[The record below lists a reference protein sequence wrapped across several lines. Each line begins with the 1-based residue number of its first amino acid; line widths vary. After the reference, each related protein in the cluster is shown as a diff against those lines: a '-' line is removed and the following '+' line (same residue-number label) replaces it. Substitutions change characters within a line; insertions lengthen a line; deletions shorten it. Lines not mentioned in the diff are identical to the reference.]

1 MGVCVNPRAQHY
13 NANASSLM
21 HILIERV
28 GDCLTAAIDFR
39 QSDRLKTKTR
49 ECEFKL
55 IPSVAFLTSQ
65 DEQFRCRGRTF

>member
-1 MGVCVNPRAQHY
+1 
-13 NANASSLM
+13 M